1 VRIPKKKLVANSP
14 MGSFSCLSEKKIK
27 MIMINPGSR
36 ESDNNPI
43 SISIFNLIYVR
54 KLIE

>member
-1 VRIPKKKLVANSP
+1 
-14 MGSFSCLSEKKIK
+14 
-27 MIMINPGSR
+27 MINPGSR

-43 SISIFNLIYVR
+43 SFSIFNLVYVR

>member
-1 VRIPKKKLVANSP
+1 VRIPKKKLIANSP

-27 MIMINPGSR
+27 MIIINPGSR

-43 SISIFNLIYVR
+43 SFSIFNLI
-54 KLIE
+54 LCEEIN